1 MATVQRLGLVLVWVI
16 ATVAV
21 TVLAWRVVLAADA
34 QVSERPI
41 TQVVAVPS
49 TAARPP
55 ISVPEETTTSLD
67 LDPEAPTRSST
78 TTTLED
84 VSNTTAAE
92 SSTTSTSTTAP
103 QPTSTTDASVAFSV
117 RTIPTEGGSVT
128 VRFRPGE
135 VGLVAVVPVSGWTW
149 KLNREEPR
157 EIEGTFRHD
166 DDEIVVR
173 ARWVDGE
180 FVSEIKD

>member
-1 MATVQRLGLVLVWVI
+1 MQRLGLVLVWVV

-49 TAARPP
+49 TATRPTL
-55 ISVPEETTTSLD
+55 SVPEQTSTSLD
-67 LDPEAPTRSST
+67 LDPEAPQRSST
-78 TTTLED
+78 TTTVEGASTSTTIEG
-84 VSNTTAAE
+84 SN
-92 SSTTSTSTTAP
+92 SSTSTTTSTSTTA
-103 QPTSTTDASVAFSV
+103 TTAAVAFAV

-128 VRFRPGE
+128 VRYRPGE

-149 KLNREEPR
+149 ELEKEEVAD
-157 EIEGTFRHD
+157 IEGTFRRD
-166 DDEIVVR
+166 DDKVTVR

-180 FVSEIKD
+180 FVSEVKS